1 MSISIQQFTK
11 CNKRDLSHPA
21 LLSNARKTQW
31 LSQILKEFGFQKT
44 GESNTIIMVL
54 TNQQSMELWPKED
67 LSLLALPLNA
77 RRMVIN
83 STTKVMLLQTT
94 TERPFQKTG
103 VNNTS
108 TGVSMLIQQSI
119 DFINIDLFQLITV
132 IKER

>member
-1 MSISIQQFTK
+1 MY
-11 CNKRDLSHPA
+11 KR
-21 LLSNARKTQW
+21 Q
-31 LSQILKEFGFQKT
+31 LKEFGFQKT
-44 GESNTIIMVL
+44 GVSKTIIMVM

-94 TERPFQKTG
+94 KERPFQKTG